1 MLSSYYNLIFNSD
14 WITYYISVLF
24 YFIGKKLTMSLSLI
38 RKKIE
43 EIDENIITLIAQRF
57 RFLPEIIEEKKKHG
71 LRAFQPEREQ
81 QLQMMYHNLAMK
93 LNLDP
98 NLIQTIMAI
107 IVKEMR
113 QVQENSLS

>member
-1 MLSSYYNLIFNSD
+1 
-14 WITYYISVLF
+14 
-24 YFIGKKLTMSLSLI
+24 MSLSLI

-81 QLQMMYHNLAMK
+81 QLQMMYQFYRRGLCCSILGIGPKRDAG
-93 LNLDP
+93 
-98 NLIQTIMAI
+98 
-107 IVKEMR
+107 VCSECR
-113 QVQENSLS
+113 RNSDRDYNNRSR